1 MGMCIRENGR
11 TSAVLNKDLQD
22 AVGIAAFLA
31 SRIELSVAIGSCPT
45 LAKAI
50 IALGVN
56 VLFRPD
62 AGNVFLPFTNILATL
77 YHNRFQSKF
86 NETQS
91 RKQSARTSA
100 HNNDRRPFAHIFI
113 DVGLKVLQRRLLAH
127 ISPYSQIDENGSLA
141 SINTTFDDP
150 YGLGVD
156 TLFLAKISQD
166 ALLVISLLRQNTQV
180 QFIDHS
186 LLTIDH
192 FSAKV

>member
-1 MGMCIRENGR
+1 M
-11 TSAVLNKDLQD
+11 LNKDLQD

-31 SRIELSVAIGSCPT
+31 SRIEFSIAIGSCPT

-50 IALGVN
+50 IALRVN
-56 VLFRPD
+56 ALFWSD
-62 AGNVFLPFTNILATL
+62 ACNVFLPLTNILATL
-77 YHNRFQSKF
+77 YHYRFQSKF

-113 DVGLKVLQRRLLAH
+113 DVGLKVLQRWFLAH

-141 SINTTFDDP
+141 SINTTLDDP
-150 YGLGVD
+150 YGFGID